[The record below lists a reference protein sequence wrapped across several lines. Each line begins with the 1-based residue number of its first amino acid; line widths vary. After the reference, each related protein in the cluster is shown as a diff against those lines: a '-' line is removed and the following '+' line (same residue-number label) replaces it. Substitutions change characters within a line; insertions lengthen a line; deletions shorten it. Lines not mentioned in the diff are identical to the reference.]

1 MKNALKVYINKLLS
15 YIPVAVFIYTILI
28 LINISQNVENL
39 KAEFGINAIDEFI
52 NIYIFYLIRTII
64 LTLLLPLLDHLV
76 SIMKL
81 SYKKSIII
89 HGVLI
94 NIAVGMVY
102 YQPGIEFETML
113 LVLGTGIIIYI
124 VVWAIIYVREKQ
136 FLNDA
141 NEIFKENSQK

>member
-28 LINISQNVENL
+28 LINISQNIENL

-64 LTLLLPLLDHLV
+64 LTSLLPFIDHLV

-89 HGVLI
+89 HGLLV
-94 NIAVGMVY
+94 NIAVGIVY
-102 YQPGIEFETML
+102 YQPGIGFETML
-113 LVLGTGIIIYI
+113 LVLGTGLSIYI
-124 VVWAIIYVREKQ
+124 IVWAIIYVREKQ

-141 NEIFKENSQK
+141 NEIFKANNSK